1 LRKLAKVEDALN
13 GPVAIKFFATWCGPC
28 KLYAPVFERTA
39 TRHPDLNFYE
49 VDVDEAPSIREWF
62 GVSSVPTTII
72 LNDGEQMA
80 YLSGATS
87 SKRLDAALSSVLS
100 LTDAHST

>member
-1 LRKLAKVEDALN
+1 
-13 GPVAIKFFATWCGPC
+13 
-28 KLYAPVFERTA
+28 
-39 TRHPDLNFYE
+39 
-49 VDVDEAPSIREWF
+49 VDEAPSIREWF